1 MILALAFAKHSSH
14 SWGGS
19 GSEVAWLFAAGV
31 LSFWNEIICG
41 SFCNLRFSFAE
52 RDFQG
57 PNGTVGH
64 NEHGIEKESAD
75 S

>member
-31 LSFWNEIICG
+31 FVLLQWNH
-41 SFCNLRFSFAE
+41 LRFSFAE
-52 RDFQG
+52 RDFQA